1 MENYF
6 LTVVAENGKKLVI
19 ECARNEN
26 QSNGTGA
33 LVGSKVRTLKVVDD
47 AVEQAKIELANAVC
61 PDWRIDQAVQEV
73 FDTLNGGEPDV
84 KRLGDVIKWVTS
96 DIMKEELH
104 KFAEAKI
111 EPKQV
116 MPKIGP
122 IVKQRFFEVHYV
134 L

>member
-1 MENYF
+1 VRVLYSLICLMMVRFKSKGE
-6 LTVVAENGKKLVI
+6 KH
-19 ECARNEN
+19 
-26 QSNGTGA
+26 SN
-33 LVGSKVRTLKVVDD
+33 SKVRTLKVVDD